1 MANFVGKAKAG
12 GVSIMTLAAAGIIKP
27 FSEAALTPVIGD
39 GNLIS
44 GAVKTIGGMAINQ
57 YAGRGV
63 VQDSLS
69 IALVVDGIEDLMHGV
84 FGMGAAPA
92 DAFGGAL

>member
-1 MANFVGKAKAG
+1 MANFIGQAKAG

-27 FSEAALTPVIGD
+27 FTEAALTPVIGD

-44 GAVKTIGGMAINQ
+44 GAVKTIGGVAINQ

-84 FGMGAAPA
+84 FGMGSAPV
-92 DAFGGAL
+92 DPFGGAL

>member
-1 MANFVGKAKAG
+1 MANFIGQAKAG

-27 FSEAALTPVIGD
+27 FTETALTPVIGD

-84 FGMGAAPA
+84 FGMGSAPA

>member
-1 MANFVGKAKAG
+1 MANIIGKAKAG
-12 GVSIMTLAAAGIIKP
+12 GVSIMTLAAAGVLKP
-27 FSEAALTPVIGD
+27 FTEAALTPVIGD

-44 GAVKTIGGMAINQ
+44 GAIKTIVGVTVNQ

>member
-1 MANFVGKAKAG
+1 MAKILGTKAG
-12 GVSIMTLAAAGIIKP
+12 GVSIMTLAAAGVLKP
-27 FSEAALTPVIGD
+27 FTEAALMPVIGD

-44 GAVKTIGGMAINQ
+44 GAIKTIGGVAVNQ

-63 VQDSLS
+63 VQDAFS

-84 FGMGAAPA
+84 FGMGGGAADP
-92 DAFGGAL
+92 FGGAL

>member
-1 MANFVGKAKAG
+1 MANFIGQAKAG

-27 FSEAALTPVIGD
+27 FTEAALTPVIGD
-39 GNLIS
+39 ANLVS

-69 IALVVDGIEDLMHGV
+69 IALVVAGIEDLMHGV

-92 DAFGGAL
+92 DAFVGAL

>member
-12 GVSIMTLAAAGIIKP
+12 GVSVMTLAAAGVIKP
-27 FSEAALTPVIGD
+27 FTEAALTPVIGD
-39 GNLIS
+39 GNIIS
-44 GAVKTIGGMAINQ
+44 GAVKTIGGLAVNQ

>member
-1 MANFVGKAKAG
+1 MANFIGQAKAG
-12 GVSIMTLAAAGIIKP
+12 GVSIMTLAAAGVLKP
-27 FSEAALTPVIGD
+27 FTEAALTPVIGD

-84 FGMGAAPA
+84 FGMGSAPA

>member
-1 MANFVGKAKAG
+1 MANIIGKAKAG
-12 GVSIMTLAAAGIIKP
+12 GVSIMTLAAAGGLEP
-27 FSEAALTPVIGD
+27 FTEAALNPVIRG

-44 GAVKTIGGMAINQ
+44 GGGKTNGGMANNQ
-57 YAGRGV
+57 DPGGGV

>member
-1 MANFVGKAKAG
+1 MANIIGQTKAG
-12 GVSIMTLAAAGIIKP
+12 GVSIMTLAAAGIVKP
-27 FSEAALTPVIGD
+27 FTEAALTPVIGD

-44 GAVKTIGGMAINQ
+44 GAAKTIGGVAINQ

-63 VQDSLS
+63 VQDALS

-84 FGMGAAPA
+84 LGMGSAPA

>member
-1 MANFVGKAKAG
+1 MANIIGKAKAG
-12 GVSIMTLAAAGIIKP
+12 GVSIMTLAAAGIVKP
-27 FSEAALTPVIGD
+27 FTEAALTPVIGD